1 MNMPSFIID
10 LASSLIKIRDR
21 RSEHVKRA
29 SDFESREYLGV
40 MNEDPKLNWM
50 TFLAFFFVCSLWL
63 LMDDSDDCTLRYAYC
78 NFLHLSSYHLCLI
91 SFMYS
96 TVHTLPKFKAS
107 K

>member
-50 TFLAFFFVCSLWL
+50 TFLAFFFVCSLWV
-63 LMDDSDDCTLRYAYC
+63 LMDVLV
-78 NFLHLSSYHLCLI
+78 
-91 SFMYS
+91 M
-96 TVHTLPKFKAS
+96 TVHYGMHTVISSIYHPTIFA
-107 K
+107 